1 MVSVTIPTHHQV
13 DNGIVSLTNPNHHQ
27 WHHLF
32 AISNHHQRHRLCDTP
47 FQPIISGIVFFDD
60 NAKQFNSQPDLRSC
74 VSWAIRRASYNI
86 THPTLCSVAV
96 HIVKQMMRA

>member
-1 MVSVTIPTHHQV
+1 MVSVTIPNHYQV

-47 FQPIISGIVFFDD
+47 FQPIINGIVFFDD
-60 NAKQFNSQPDLRSC
+60 NAKLTACSTFPRFVRDSRFLQHHSPHALFSGRS
-74 VSWAIRRASYNI
+74 
-86 THPTLCSVAV
+86 
-96 HIVKQMMRA
+96 